1 MSKTVSVLGS
11 AMMININMLRAASD
25 LYGSAMTNDINMLR
39 AAIFLWVGYDDQYL
53 HVKVCEVPLD
63 RL

>member
-1 MSKTVSVLGS
+1 
-11 AMMININMLRAASD
+11 MMININMLRAASD